1 MKPSTRIFIAA
12 VCALWIFSACAPQTD
27 VTETPVPTAA
37 PTATS
42 TPAPLT
48 LWLGPSLPPALRAEA
63 ESWGIPIVS
72 DPALASLRFD
82 AANPQ
87 SQIEN
92 LKSNWI
98 YALAAPFPTVTDGVT
113 LDELKQ
119 AWGGASAGPFAG
131 RPLWMA
137 ESTLAAFTA
146 RWGAPAPG
154 SVRTAPADELLAAA
168 WSDMPSWAIIPFEEI
183 QPRWKVLMIDGQSPI
198 HKDFDASTYPLQ
210 ITFVLE
216 QIQPSNLPTFN
227 FSTTNRDPSKLTTVI
242 LTGVTALVRG
252 TAYIMEKKGITY
264 PAQHIRDLLRGADIT
279 HISNEVPFYDRCPF
293 PNPNYKGFIFCSN
306 TRYIELF
313 EDVGADV
320 IELTGDHFDNYGY
333 QAMRDTTAL
342 YRDKGMLYYGGGD
355 NLEDA
360 KKPLLIENNGN
371 RIAFIGCNSK
381 PDEFYPK
388 ATDSRPGPA
397 PCDRA
402 YMVEQIRSLTA
413 EGYLVIATFQ
423 HYENYSASP
432 NVLAPED
439 FRMMAEAGAAVVSGS
454 QAHYPQS
461 MEFYDNDSF
470 IHYGLG
476 NLFFDQMY
484 YNLPDGS
491 VTFNT
496 RLEFLDRHVFYDGR
510 YLGVEIFTNVLEDFA
525 GPRPM
530 TPAERVGFLSEYF
543 YYSGWIGLTPT
554 PVPSP
559 TLTLTPLAIPT
570 FAGTPQWTPPP
581 TPQPTLTPE
590 P

>member
-1 MKPSTRIFIAA
+1 MKPSTRIFAITF
-12 VCALWIFSACAPQTD
+12 CALWFFSACAPQVD
-27 VTETPVPTAA
+27 VTETPVPSAA

-48 LWLGPSLPPALRAEA
+48 LWLGASLPPVLRAEA
-63 ESWGIPIVS
+63 EGWGIPIAA
-72 DPALASLRFD
+72 DPALASLHFD
-82 AANPQ
+82 AVGPQ
-87 SQIEN
+87 SSVVNPPIVN
-92 LKSNWI
+92 RNSDWI
-98 YALAAPFPTVTDGVT
+98 YALVAPFPTVTDGVT

-119 AWGGASAGPFAG
+119 AWAGASAGSLAG

-137 ESTLAAFTA
+137 DSTLAAFSA
-146 RWGAPAPG
+146 LWGEPAPG
-154 SVRTAPADELLAAA
+154 SVRTAPAGDLLDAA
-168 WSDMPSWAIIPFEEI
+168 WNDMPSWAIIPFEEI
-183 QPRWKVLMIDGQSPI
+183 QPRWKVLMIDDQSPL

-210 ITFVLE
+210 ITFALTQAQPFDVAQGE
-216 QIQPSNLPTFN
+216 PSNLPTFN
-227 FSTTNRDPSKLTTVI
+227 LTSTNRDPSKLTTVI

-252 TAYIMEKKGITY
+252 TAYIMENKGITY
-264 PAQHIRDLLRGADIT
+264 PGQHIRDLLRGADIT
-279 HISNEVPFYDRCPF
+279 HISNEVPFFDQCPY
-293 PNPNYKGFIFCSN
+293 PNPGYQGFIFCSD
-306 TRYIELF
+306 TRYIGLF

-333 QAMRDTTAL
+333 QAMLDTTAL
-342 YRDKGMLYYGGGD
+342 YREKGMLYYGGGD

-360 KKPLLIENNGN
+360 RKPLLIENNGN
-371 RIAFIGCNSK
+371 QIAFIGCNSK

-402 YMVEQIRSLTA
+402 YMVDQIRSLTA

-432 NVLAPED
+432 NVLAPAD
-439 FRMMAEAGAAVVSGS
+439 FHMMAEAGAVVVSGS

-461 MEFYDNDSF
+461 MGFYDTDSF

-484 YNLPDGS
+484 YNLPDGT
-491 VTFNT
+491 VTDNT

-525 GPRPM
+525 SPRPM
-530 TPAERVGFLSEYF
+530 TLSER
-543 YYSGWIGLTPT
+543 
-554 PVPSP
+554 
-559 TLTLTPLAIPT
+559 A
-570 FAGTPQWTPPP
+570 
-581 TPQPTLTPE
+581 
-590 P
+590 